1 MINNF
6 NQLLEKAKKISQNRE
21 RPVRVAVAAGNDK
34 AALEAIRDAKKMKIA
49 DGILVGDKELILD
62 SLKEL
67 DIISNEFEIFDAQG
81 ESEICRRTV
90 QTIHDGDAEIIL
102 KGKVKS
108 GFLLKAVLNKEYGLR
123 TGNLISDA
131 YLFEW
136 QNRVSEN
143 KLMIITDG
151 GFNLQPDL
159 EQKIKILE
167 NAVKVCHA
175 LGNENPKVAVLS
187 AMETVNPSLQS
198 TIDAA
203 ILAKMNNRGQIKGCT
218 IDGPLALDN
227 AISEEAAKIKDIDSP
242 VAGKADILL
251 FPDIESANITAKAT
265 LYFSNFP
272 LAHATMG
279 AKVPVLIPSR
289 AESAEAKLL
298 TIALNVVIAAHEE

>member
-1 MINNF
+1 MIKNF
-6 NQLLEKAKKISQNRE
+6 NQLLEKAKNVSQMRE

-49 DGILVGDKELILD
+49 DGVLVGEKDLILD

-67 DIISNEFEIFDAQG
+67 DISSNEFEIISAQG
-81 ESEICRRTV
+81 ETEICRRTV

-108 GFLLKAVLNKEYGLR
+108 GILLKTVLNKEYGLR

-136 QNRVSEN
+136 QNRQGEN

-151 GFNLQPDL
+151 GYNLQPDL
-159 EQKIKILE
+159 EQKIQILQ
-167 NAVKVCHA
+167 NAVKVYHA

-203 ILAKMNNRGQIKGCT
+203 ILTKMNDRGQIKGCT

-227 AISEEAAKIKDIDSP
+227 AISEEAAKIKGIDSP

-251 FPDIESANITAKAT
+251 FPGIESANITAKAT
-265 LYFSNFP
+265 LYFSNFR

-279 AKVPVLIPSR
+279 AKAPVLIPSR
-289 AESAEAKLL
+289 AESADAKLL
-298 TIALNVVIAAHEE
+298 TIALNVLIAEHNE

>member
-6 NQLLEKAKKISQNRE
+6 NQLLEKAKTISQNRQ
-21 RPVRVAVAAGNDK
+21 RPVRVAVAAGNDS

-49 DGILVGDKELILD
+49 DGVVVGEKKLILD
-62 SLKEL
+62 SLKKL
-67 DIISNEFEIFDAQG
+67 NIAPDEFEIINSQG

-90 QTIHDGDAEIIL
+90 QTIHDGEAEIIL

-108 GFLLKAVLNKEYGLR
+108 GTLLKAVLNKEYGLR
-123 TGNLISDA
+123 TGNVISDA

-136 QNRVSEN
+136 QNRPMEN

-159 EQKIKILE
+159 DQKIRIIQ
-167 NAVKVCHA
+167 NAVKVCHI
-175 LGNENPKVAVLS
+175 LGNKNPKVAVIS
-187 AMETVNPSLQS
+187 AVETVNPSLQS

-227 AISEEAAKIKDIDSP
+227 AISEEAAKIKGIDSP

-251 FPDIESANITAKAT
+251 FPEIESANITAKAT

-279 AKVPVLIPSR
+279 AKAPVLIPSR

-298 TIALNVVIAAHEE
+298 TIALNVVIAEYRE

>member
-6 NQLLEKAKKISQNRE
+6 DQLIEVAKNVSQNKK
-21 RPVRVAVAAGNDK
+21 RPIRVAVAAGNDK

-49 DGILVGDKELILD
+49 DGILVGEKELISG

-67 DIISNEFEIFDAQG
+67 NIDFNEFEIIHATG
-81 ESEICRRTV
+81 NAEICRRTV
-90 QTIHDGDAEIIL
+90 QTIHDSKAEIIL

-108 GFLLKAVLNKEYGLR
+108 GTLLKAVLNKEYGLR
-123 TGNLISDA
+123 TSNLISDA

-136 QNRVSEN
+136 PNCPSEN
-143 KLMIITDG
+143 KLKIITDG
-151 GFNLQPDL
+151 GFNLKPDL
-159 EQKIKILE
+159 NQKIQIIE

-187 AMETVNPSLQS
+187 AVETVNPSLQS

-203 ILAKMNNRGQIKGCT
+203 ILTKMNERGQIRGCV

-227 AISEEAAKIKDIDSP
+227 AISVEAAKIKDIESP

-265 LYFSNFP
+265 LYFSNFR

-279 AKVPVLIPSR
+279 AKAPVLIPSR
-289 AESAEAKLL
+289 AENVDAKLL
-298 TIALNVVIAAHEE
+298 TIALNVVIAEHRE

>member
-6 NQLLEKAKKISQNRE
+6 NQLLEKVKKISQSRQKL
-21 RPVRVAVAAGNDK
+21 VRVAVAAGNDK

-49 DGILVGDKELILD
+49 DGVLIGDKKLILD

-67 DIISNEFEIFDAQG
+67 NIDSTEFEVINVHG

-90 QTIHDGDAEIIL
+90 QSIHDGDAEIIL

-108 GFLLKAVLNKEYGLR
+108 GILLNAVLNKEHGLR
-123 TGNLISDA
+123 TGKLISDA

-136 QNRVSEN
+136 QDRPAEN

-159 EQKIKILE
+159 KQKIQIIE

-175 LGNENPKVAVLS
+175 LGNEDPKVAVLS
-187 AMETVNPSLQS
+187 AVETVNPSLQS

-227 AISEEAAKIKDIDSP
+227 AISGEAAAIKGIESP
-242 VAGKADILL
+242 VAGQADILL
-251 FPDIESANITAKAT
+251 FPGIESANMTAKAT
-265 LYFSNFP
+265 LYFSNFR

-279 AKVPVLIPSR
+279 AKAPVLIPSR
-289 AESAEAKLL
+289 AESADAKLL
-298 TIALNVVIAAHEE
+298 TIALNVVIANYED

>member
-6 NQLLEKAKKISQNRE
+6 NQLIDEAKKISQNRG
-21 RPVRVAVAAGNDK
+21 RSIRVAVAAGNDK
-34 AALEAIRDAKKMKIA
+34 AALEAIYEAKKLKIA
-49 DGILVGDKELILD
+49 DGVLVGDKELILD

-67 DIISNEFEIFDAQG
+67 DIDPNEFEIINVQDETQ
-81 ESEICRRTV
+81 ICQRTV
-90 QTIHDGDAEIIL
+90 QTIHDEDAEIIL

-108 GFLLKAVLNKEYGLR
+108 GTLLKAVLNKEYGLR

-136 QNRVSEN
+136 QNRANEN

-151 GFNLQPDL
+151 GFNLEPDL
-159 EQKIKILE
+159 NQKIQIIE

-175 LGNENPKVAVLS
+175 LGNKNPKVAVLS
-187 AMETVNPSLQS
+187 AVETVNPALQA

-203 ILAKMNNRGQIKGCT
+203 ILTKMNNRGQIKGCI

-227 AISEEAAKIKDIDSP
+227 AISEEAAKIKGIESP

-251 FPDIESANITAKAT
+251 FPGIESANITAKAT
-265 LYFSNFP
+265 LYFSNFR

-279 AKVPVLIPSR
+279 AKAPVLIPSR
-289 AESAEAKLL
+289 AESADAKLL
-298 TIALNVVIAAHEE
+298 TIALSVIMADRK